1 MIKRR
6 LEIVKERSGMYNYQ
20 GWYVEEYQNNSKKLY
35 ICTKEL
41 EYGTVCVVT
50 NNLENLKDVE
60 ISYQ

>member
-41 EYGTVCVVT
+41 EHGTVCVVT

-60 ISYQ
+60 IFSQ